1 MRASVLSRAR
11 NGGLMYMD
19 GGLSEERKNQWLTA
33 RISRSDVK
41 LMREMYAAGF
51 NINRIAKVFGLGWQS
66 ARDIVLGRKYL
77 EHNPRPQGGLSA
89 HRDG

>member
-1 MRASVLSRAR
+1 MRASVLARAR
-11 NGGLMYMD
+11 NGGLMHTD

-41 LMREMYAAGF
+41 LMREMYEAGW
-51 NINRIAKVFGLGWQS
+51 NINRLSKVFGLSWQG

-77 EHNPRPQGGLSA
+77 AHKPRPQGGSERLA
-89 HRDG
+89 HG